1 MRILALLALTLAL
14 TACMGTRGYVGG
26 QKVCENEYLFGVIS
40 LAELFDPCGK

>member
-1 MRILALLALTLAL
+1 MRILALLALTMAL
-14 TACMGTRGYVGG
+14 TACMGTRGRVGG